1 MAVGISIRIDDRRF
15 KKYITSLIT
24 RTKKGTKYFT
34 EQMVDNI
41 REIYKAEA
49 YDTGALANSV
59 SYLPGTRSATLLI
72 GNNQTTRRE
81 GTSYDINY
89 AFPVEYGVK
98 TGIGKT
104 FLNPRTKKS
113 QRVRSRAG
121 IHAIERS
128 QPVARIRTQRYVV
141 NGKR

>member
-1 MAVGISIRIDDRRF
+1 MVIAVNVRIDDRRF
-15 KKYITSLIT
+15 KKYLTSLIT

-41 REIYKAEA
+41 RDIYKAEA
-49 YDTGALANSV
+49 YDTGALSNSV

-72 GNNQTTRRE
+72 GNSQTIRTE
-81 GTSYDINY
+81 GTSYNINY
-89 AFPVEYGVK
+89 AFPVEYGVT

-113 QRVRSRAG
+113 QTVRSRTG
-121 IHAIERS
+121 IQAIERS
-128 QPVARIRTQRYVV
+128 QPIARLRTQRYVV
-141 NGKR
+141 NGKT